1 MENPEK
7 LATRRGNR
15 EWKIQRNWQYWV
27 HKPQDKDKQKQETIV
42 VNITQCQHVF
52 LFFFFFWVSCFL
64 DQEDAAIYQPYLQKM
79 FL

>member
-42 VNITQCQHVF
+42 TRFCIFSTKEIVKYMTAKIGGI
-52 LFFFFFWVSCFL
+52 L
-64 DQEDAAIYQPYLQKM
+64 A
-79 FL
+79 

>member
-27 HKPQDKDKQKQETIV
+27 HKPQDKDKPVSLDCPLLIAPSVLFNVYLKK
-42 VNITQCQHVF
+42 F
-52 LFFFFFWVSCFL
+52 LK
-64 DQEDAAIYQPYLQKM
+64 IPKG
-79 FL
+79 